1 MDMEEDRLSDLL
13 RYKILDTPTEV
24 ELDDLAQLTS
34 AVCDTPVSLISF
46 IDAERQW
53 FKAKVGIKITQVPIK
68 DSFCQHTLNNPHDLL
83 VVEDTLADKRFC
95 KNPNVTR
102 KNGIRFYAGAP
113 LVSDNGNVIG
123 TVCVVDFVNKRF
135 PVKQR
140 LALRLIAKKV
150 MRHLE
155 IRRKLKSY
163 ENEIVLN
170 ERKLKKL
177 TDLSPGAI
185 FKFLADENGK
195 LEFIFLSDGIKDLIR
210 KNWLKKIKN
219 DPKLILEMLHPE
231 DKELFVKSFQ
241 ESFQISIPLDI
252 EYRVIIS
259 DKSIM
264 WHWMKANP
272 ERIKEGVV
280 VWYGTIQN
288 ISQKKKHLETLEQ
301 MLFDLSHVI
310 RKPTANILGCIDAL
324 KNGETNPEKTEEI
337 IDLIQTQ
344 THNLESFIR
353 NLNSEYS
360 KLKSAL
366 KRKWN

>member
-1 MDMEEDRLSDLL
+1 MEEDRLSDLL
-13 RYKILDTPTEV
+13 KYKILNTAPEV
-24 ELDDLAQLTS
+24 ELDELAQLTA
-34 AVCDTPVSLISF
+34 AVCNTPVSLISF

-53 FKAKVGIKITQVPIK
+53 FKAKIGVKITQVPIK
-68 DSFCQHTLNNPHDLL
+68 ESFCRFTLSNPDGLFI
-83 VVEDTLADKRFC
+83 VEDTLADKRFS

-102 KNGIRFYAGAP
+102 RNGIRFYAGAP

-123 TVCVVDFVNKRF
+123 TVCVVDYDKKRF
-135 PVKQR
+135 PGKQR
-140 LALRLIAKKV
+140 LALKLIAKKV

-155 IRRKLKSY
+155 IRRKLQSHEK
-163 ENEIVLN
+163 EIELN
-170 ERKLKKL
+170 ARKLKKL

-195 LEFIFLSDGIKDLIR
+195 MEFIFLSDGIKSLIR
-210 KNWLKKIKN
+210 KNWLKEIKK
-219 DPKLILEMLHPE
+219 DPKLIMDLLHPE

-241 ESFQISIPLDI
+241 ESFQKITPLDI
-252 EYRVIIS
+252 EYRVMKS
-259 DKSIM
+259 DKSII

-272 ERIKEGVV
+272 EKVKNGVV

-301 MLFDLSHVI
+301 MLFDISHVI

-324 KNGETNPEKTEEI
+324 NKEETGKVETEEM
-337 IDLIQTQ
+337 IDLIRNQ
-344 THNLESFIR
+344 THVLELYIR
-353 NLNSEYS
+353 NLNSDYS
-360 KLKSAL
+360 KLKNAL